1 MGSDGPAEVILPAR
15 PGRDE
20 APLTSIVC
28 LICRGFRRG
37 RPEQQQSREKMVVP
51 TTLTKAQL
59 APRDTPLA
67 LYGERSSGIA
77 TPMPPMAGAAKLR
90 RLDS

>member
-1 MGSDGPAEVILPAR
+1 
-15 PGRDE
+15 
-20 APLTSIVC
+20 
-28 LICRGFRRG
+28 
-37 RPEQQQSREKMVVP
+37 MVVP

-77 TPMPPMAGAAKLR
+77 TPMPPMAVAAKLR